1 MKDLGYDEN
10 DDDSG
15 DNNIDNYDYQARAS
29 GCSNKFEAPLA
40 KRDVFTDTAF
50 RHLSRDRFRDN
61 SSFSTGS

>member
-1 MKDLGYDEN
+1 MTMT
-10 DDDSG
+10 
-15 DNNIDNYDYQARAS
+15 QATIILTITIIKHEHQE
-29 GCSNKFEAPLA
+29 CSNKFEAPLA